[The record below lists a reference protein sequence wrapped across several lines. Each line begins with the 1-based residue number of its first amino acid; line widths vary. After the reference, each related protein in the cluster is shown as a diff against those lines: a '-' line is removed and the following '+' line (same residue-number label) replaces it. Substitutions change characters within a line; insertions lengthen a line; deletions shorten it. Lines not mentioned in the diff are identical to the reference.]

1 MKKRDKSASSSDSE
15 FKKLPRRLQK
25 LILRNYEEQETYE
38 YDNLPGDNHYSYS
51 FDIYWKPPRP
61 SDQTDS
67 SEAGRATFNVSN
79 SRTIINP
86 VDMPKLPLHKDN
98 QLNNKCLLINV

>member
-1 MKKRDKSASSSDSE
+1 LKNSESFPEFKKCERKKSKLEVVMKKRDKSASSSDCE

-51 FDIYWKPPRP
+51 FDIY
-61 SDQTDS
+61 
-67 SEAGRATFNVSN
+67 
-79 SRTIINP
+79 
-86 VDMPKLPLHKDN
+86 
-98 QLNNKCLLINV
+98 

>member
-1 MKKRDKSASSSDSE
+1 MKKRDKSASSSDCE

-51 FDIYWKPPRP
+51 FDGYY
-61 SDQTDS
+61 
-67 SEAGRATFNVSN
+67 
-79 SRTIINP
+79 
-86 VDMPKLPLHKDN
+86 
-98 QLNNKCLLINV
+98 